1 MMELL
6 PYLPDLLHGIYITCL
21 LTIFSIVIGF
31 SLAIFMTICTEL
43 KIPGFHQ
50 VIDTIIFCIRGTPL
64 LVQLFLIY
72 FGLGQF
78 EWIRDSFMWIVL
90 REPMT
95 CAIVALSLNTA
106 CYTTILFRGAIASI
120 PRNEVTACKALGM
133 SKWLALRR
141 IILPQALR
149 IALPAYS
156 NEAMIILKSTSLAS
170 TVTLLDLM
178 GVTQKLIN
186 ETYDTVQWY
195 IVAGIAYLL
204 INAVIFGVFKVVQ
217 AKAVIYR

>member
-6 PYLPDLLHGIYITCL
+6 PYLPDLLSGIYITCL
-21 LTIFSIVIGF
+21 LTIFSIVMGF
-31 SLAIFMTICTEL
+31 SLAIFMTVVTEL
-43 KIPGFHQ
+43 KIPGLHQ
-50 VIDTIIFCIRGTPL
+50 IIEAIIFCIRGTPL

-78 EWIRDSFMWIVL
+78 EWIRASFLWPVL
-90 REPMT
+90 REPMM
-95 CAIVALSLNTA
+95 CAIFALSLNTA

-186 ETYDTVQWY
+186 ETYDTVEWY

-204 INAVIFGVFKVVQ
+204 INAVIFSIFKLVQ
-217 AKAVIYR
+217 TRAIISR

>member
-1 MMELL
+1 MIALL
-6 PYLPDLLHGIYITCL
+6 PYLPDLLHGVFITCL
-21 LTIFSIVIGF
+21 LTICSIALGF
-31 SLAIFMTICTEL
+31 TLALIMTICTDM
-43 KIPGFHQ
+43 KVPVVSQ
-50 VIDTIIFCIRGTPL
+50 VIEAIIFCIRGTPL

-78 EWIRDSFMWIVL
+78 EWLRHSFAWVVF
-90 REPMT
+90 REPMM
-95 CAIVALSLNTA
+95 CAIFTLSLNTA

-120 PRNEVTACKALGM
+120 PKNEIIACDALGM

-149 IALPAYS
+149 LALPAYS

-195 IVAGIAYLL
+195 VVAGIAYLL
-204 INAVIFGVFKVVQ
+204 MNALIFSMFRIWQ
-217 AKAVIYR
+217 ARSLAKG